1 MNFRSSKISLEI
13 VLTPERGYMERT
25 LEEFSE
31 ALEKGDLERSSYLAG
46 ALSAQLSIRIL
57 RLWWED
63 RPRASLEILMDNK
76 VARDMHLLNSIM
88 ESGILPEV
96 KEEGRTISIKI
107 MDQDLVKLLKLGL
120 EDFQEVNPIQNLVF
134 KFMSSRSERE
144 AASLIDSARKRLKLD

>member
-76 VARDMHLLNSIM
+76 VARDMHLLNSIR

-107 MDQDLVKLLKLGL
+107 MDQDLVKLLKLGM
-120 EDFQEVNPIQNLVF
+120 EDFREVNPIQNLVF

>member
-1 MNFRSSKISLEI
+1 MSFRSSKISLEI

-25 LEEFSE
+25 FEEFSE

-96 KEEGRTISIKI
+96 KEEGQTISIKI

-144 AASLIDSARKRLKLD
+144 AASLIDSARKGLKLD

>member
-1 MNFRSSKISLEI
+1 MSFRSSKISLEI

-25 LEEFSE
+25 FEEFSE

-96 KEEGRTISIKI
+96 KEEGQTISIKI

-120 EDFQEVNPIQNLVF
+120 EDFHEVNPIQNLVF

-144 AASLIDSARKRLKLD
+144 AASLIDSARKGLKLD

>member
-1 MNFRSSKISLEI
+1 MSFRSSKISLEI

-25 LEEFSE
+25 FEEFSE

-96 KEEGRTISIKI
+96 KEEGQTISIKI

-120 EDFQEVNPIQNLVF
+120 EDFHEVNPIQNLVF

-144 AASLIDSARKRLKLD
+144 AASLIDSARKDLKLD

>member
-144 AASLIDSARKRLKLD
+144 AASLIDSARKGLKLD